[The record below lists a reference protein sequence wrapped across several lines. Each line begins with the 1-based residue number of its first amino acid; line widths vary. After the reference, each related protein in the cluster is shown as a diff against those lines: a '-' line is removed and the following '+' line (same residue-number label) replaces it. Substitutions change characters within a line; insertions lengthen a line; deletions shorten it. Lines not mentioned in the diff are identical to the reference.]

1 MDKKYLFKYIGIA
14 YVIFLCLFISTVSR
28 AQNPIEDAVK
38 QLTSDNAKGYLQPMV
53 TSFGANLNSGMFH
66 SADIGD
72 MGFTLKLDF
81 IGMGTLIGNDEK
93 EYLATPPFP
102 FDPTPVKT
110 ATIFGDKGAVAYK
123 PIGPDTLEY
132 TFQNGQIKAS
142 IVPFITPQITIGDL
156 YGTRAVIRY
165 VPIPKIGDFPKV
177 TLFGIGVQ
185 HKVSRYIPAIPLDI
199 AAGISYQSFDIGDIF
214 KAKAFNLNALAS
226 KSFSILTLYGG
237 LQYETSSMDVSYE
250 FEGLYGAAQNS
261 KINISMD
268 GDNQFR
274 FNAGLGLNLAIL
286 HIYADINLGSVT
298 VVSGGLGIGF

>member
-1 MDKKYLFKYIGIA
+1 MKRYMIKKLAKIVCVFA
-14 YVIFLCLFISTVSR
+14 LCLFIFTIAR

-72 MGFTLKLDF
+72 MSFTLKLDF
-81 IGMGTLIGNDEK
+81 IGMGTLISDDEK
-93 EYLATPPFP
+93 KYSATPPFP
-102 FDPTPVKT
+102 FDQTPVKT

-123 PIGPDTLEY
+123 LIGPDTLEY
-132 TFQNGQIKAS
+132 AFQSGQIKTRIAPL
-142 IVPFITPQITIGDL
+142 VLPQITIGDL

-165 VPIPKIGDFPKV
+165 VPIPKIGDFPKI

-185 HKVSRYIPAIPLDI
+185 HKVSRYIPTVPVDI
-199 AAGISYQSFDIGDIF
+199 AAGIAYQTLDIGDIF
-214 KAKAFNLNALAS
+214 KAKALCLNAQAS

-237 LQYETSSMDVSYE
+237 LQYETSSMDISYE
-250 FEGLYGAAQNS
+250 FKGQYGAAPGT
-261 KINISMD
+261 KMKLSMD
-268 GDNQFR
+268 GDNKFR

-286 HIYADINLGSVT
+286 HIYGDINLGSVT
-298 VVSGGLGIGF
+298 VVSGGIGLGF